1 MSYFN
6 EVVEY
11 QSYSHVEADFHF
23 IYNSNSGGG
32 QSFLGG
38 QFLNESGNLSFPT
51 VLDGRIGVFCIVTL
65 ENKHILL
72 NDKKGRYE
80 IKPRGEGSTSMKLGV
95 GTKMESPNKLI
106 SAFFMLPPTCTIK
119 TPRNLDVS
127 ILTTNNYWLQSMW
140 LKCEQSDTSNNEVY
154 LMPIDFI
161 YCGGSSKEHNE
172 KGRFFKLD
180 ASRRITDI
188 IALSKKAES
197 LPESIRQYVKF
208 FADIYSGNTP
218 FEYDKCS
225 EATIHIMSSL
235 TNSFPDKY
243 SGIEDPLP
251 LLMRMAFSSKCMY
264 MQTTNIGSL
273 QIIYYG
279 APGTGKS
286 YEINKLTIGKDVVR
300 TTFHPDSDYSTFVG
314 AYKPTME
321 EVTKCVVPVVVNNG
335 ISLSPASQYKE
346 KQITY
351 KFVKQ
356 AFLKAYLAAWKKMCN
371 PTIILPVTFK
381 VGSSSY
387 IIKSIDNNGI
397 TQIKEEC
404 ISKNAVAR
412 IWNDASYW
420 GTGEFQPTT
429 GEQSGTSVQQAI
441 SKYMN
446 DQFHTTKEQFEEGW
460 NKVIEKLKENEIKAS
475 KATKPYILKDSG
487 KDDEIIFT
495 AEASNTRERLK
506 KCYEHPE
513 EANGVEK
520 GITDILKGYN
530 PSDFDDAWEKLKDA
544 VNAQQPEP
552 DPQFL
557 VIEEI
562 NRGNCAQI
570 FGDLFQLLDRSN
582 NGFSSYPIEADSDLQ
597 QAIAEAF
604 ANEKEYQLSQDI
616 YVEGAV
622 PGYQSNYGANLSED
636 IQKGRILLLPPNLFI
651 WATMN
656 TSDQSL
662 FPIDSAFKRR
672 WDWKYTKISKGI
684 DKKNNKPLNWTI
696 DFDYTY
702 KDNTKHY
709 SKDWWEFIKV
719 INEKIAAADSSDD
732 KKLGYFFCKPTSG
745 TSIDAET
752 FVSKVVFYLWTD
764 VFKDSDNELFRIEGE
779 PSFDFF
785 YKIDEEGHTVI
796 DTNVLY
802 QFMQNVFDGETVSSV
817 GEQDYTS
824 SEE

>member
-1 MSYFN
+1 MDN
-6 EVVEY
+6 N
-11 QSYSHVEADFHF
+11 Q
-23 IYNSNSGGG
+23 
-32 QSFLGG
+32 
-38 QFLNESGNLSFPT
+38 PT
-51 VLDGRIGVFCIVTL
+51 LYTGTSQDRSRLWRSLLPTNGKINYLPYDGI
-65 ENKHILL
+65 
-72 NDKKGRYE
+72 
-80 IKPRGEGSTSMKLGV
+80 P
-95 GTKMESPNKLI
+95 
-106 SAFFMLPPTCTIK
+106 
-119 TPRNLDVS
+119 
-127 ILTTNNYWLQSMW
+127 
-140 LKCEQSDTSNNEVY
+140 
-154 LMPIDFI
+154 
-161 YCGGSSKEHNE
+161 
-172 KGRFFKLD
+172 
-180 ASRRITDI
+180 
-188 IALSKKAES
+188 
-197 LPESIRQYVKF
+197 
-208 FADIYSGNTP
+208 
-218 FEYDKCS
+218 
-225 EATIHIMSSL
+225 
-235 TNSFPDKY
+235 
-243 SGIEDPLP
+243 
-251 LLMRMAFSSKCMY
+251 
-264 MQTTNIGSL
+264 L

-286 YEINKLTIGKDVVR
+286 YEINRATIGKDVVR

-314 AYKPTME
+314 AYKPTMDE
-321 EVTKCVVPVVVNNG
+321 MTKCVVPVVVNNG

-371 PTIILPVTFK
+371 PTIISSVTFP
-381 VGSSSY
+381 VGSASY
-387 IIKSIDNNGI
+387 TIKTIDNNGI
-397 TQIKEEC
+397 TQIKEER

-420 GTGEFQPTT
+420 GTGKFQPTT

-487 KDDEIIFT
+487 KNDEIIFT
-495 AEASNTRERLK
+495 AEASNKRERLK

-530 PSDFDDAWEKLKDA
+530 PSDFDDAWDRLKDT
-544 VNAQQPEP
+544 VNAQQPKP
-552 DPQFL
+552 ASQFL

-570 FGDLFQLLDRSN
+570 FGDIFQLLDRSD

-622 PGYQSNYGANLSED
+622 PGYQSNYEATLSED
-636 IQKGRILLLPPNLFI
+636 IQKGRILLLPPNLYI

-684 DKKNNKPLNWTI
+684 DKKNKQALNWTI
-696 DFDYTY
+696 DFDYAD
-702 KDNTKHY
+702 KGNTKHY
-709 SKDWWEFIKV
+709 RKDWCEFIKV
-719 INEKIAAADSSDD
+719 INEKIATADSSDD
-732 KKLGYFFCKPTSG
+732 KKLGYFFCKPTIG
-745 TSIDAET
+745 TSINAET

-764 VFKDSDNELFRIEGE
+764 VFKDSDNVLFRIEGE
-779 PSFDFF
+779 PSFDLF
-785 YKIDEEGHTVI
+785 YKIDEEGHTVV
-796 DTNVLY
+796 DTNVLH
-802 QFMQNVFDGETVSSV
+802 QFMLNVFEEAEPTID
-817 GEQDYTS
+817 EQENTS